1 MNSEPGP
8 KNIALLGSTGSIGE
22 NSLDVVR
29 QHPEHFRISYL
40 TAYRNTEKLIAQARE
55 FRPTGVVIAD
65 PALYDT
71 VKEALRGICEVY
83 AGQDGI
89 LTILQ
94 DPQVNL
100 VLNALVGAAGLLP
113 TYRAILA
120 GKQVALANK
129 ESLVMAGQLISR
141 AVRQL
146 NVHLLPIDSEHSA
159 IWQCLQGERRENI
172 RRIILTASGGPFR
185 TWTREK
191 MKRVT
196 VEQALAHPNWA
207 MGPKITIDSA
217 TLMNKGLEV
226 IEAYW
231 LYQVRLEQIE
241 VVIHPQ
247 SIIHS
252 TVEFVDGSVKAQL
265 GVPDMRIPIQYAL
278 TYPERLPLQVEYL
291 SLARIRQLTFEPP
304 DLKRF
309 PALELAYQALRS
321 GGTAPAVLN
330 VANEVAVQRFL
341 QKEIGFLDIPRVVE
355 KTLQAHAVQNDYSI
369 DNLLE
374 IEKWTRE
381 FANRV

>member
-1 MNSEPGP
+1 MNSDFGI

-29 QHPEHFRISYL
+29 QHPERFRVLYL
-40 TAYRNTEKLIAQARE
+40 TAHRNAEKLIRQARE
-55 FRPTGVVIAD
+55 FRPIGVVIAD
-65 PALYDT
+65 PAFYGT
-71 VKEALRGICEVY
+71 VRDALQGICKVS
-83 AGQDGI
+83 AGPEGI
-89 LTILQ
+89 RNIVQ
-94 DPQVNL
+94 DPAVNL

-120 GKQVALANK
+120 GKNIALANK

-141 AVRQL
+141 AIRQYG
-146 NVHLLPIDSEHSA
+146 VHLLPIDSEHSA

-172 RRIILTASGGPFR
+172 RRIFLTASGGPFR

-231 LYQVRLEQIE
+231 LYQVKLEQIE

-252 TVEFVDGSVKAQL
+252 LVEFVDGSVKAQL
-265 GVPDMRIPIQYAL
+265 GIPDMRIPIQYAL
-278 TYPERLPLQVEYL
+278 SYPERLPLQTEFL
-291 SLARIRQLTFEPP
+291 SLPRIKKLTFEPP
-304 DLKRF
+304 DRKKF

-341 QKEIGFLDIPRVVE
+341 QREIPFLDIPVVVE
-355 KTLQAHAVQNDYSI
+355 KTLQAHQIRHDYTI
-369 DNLLE
+369 EDLLE

-381 FANRV
+381 FANTV